1 VPEATSPGWQQP
13 EPPEYVPLRDP
24 FQNTRRRRRG
34 VRLIEVDAWI
44 DSTVYNIGR
53 TVSGAAESFSIFMR
67 RFRVSGIK
75 RGATEILGD
84 AVTVG
89 TGGLL
94 VLLTLAVPAFE
105 ATRTDWRTQG
115 DYSLTVLDRY
125 GNEIGKRGMRHSDA
139 VPLEEMPDYLIKAVL
154 ATEDRRFFTH
164 FGIDVFGTVRAMM
177 ENLRANS
184 VVQGGS
190 SLSQQL
196 AKNLFLSNERTLER
210 KVKEAFLAM
219 WLEAN
224 LKKTDIL
231 KLYLDRA
238 YMGGGNFGVEA
249 ASEFYFGKSVKNVN
263 LAESALLAGLFKAPA
278 RYAPHINLPA
288 ARARA
293 NEVLSNMVQAG
304 FLTEGQVIGARRHPA
319 DIIDQEIGASSPDY
333 FLDWVYDQV
342 KELNPPGDRVLT
354 VRSTLDASMQRVA
367 DEAVES
373 TLREFGESFRVK
385 QAAMVTVDPDG
396 AVRTMVG
403 GRDYGESQFNRATGA
418 LRQPGSSFKPFVYT
432 AAMMN
437 GFTPKSVVP
446 DAPICIGNWCPR
458 NYSGGYSGPVNL
470 TTALVKSIN
479 TVPVRLAQSIGR
491 DKIVE
496 TAHKMGLTT
505 ELRITRSL
513 PLGASEVK
521 VLDMAGAYA
530 VFANGGYKATPYAF
544 TQIINPQG
552 EVVYDRKRDAPPAV
566 KVLEDNIVAEMNGI
580 LSQIPE
586 WGTGRQA
593 KLDGIKTAGKTGTTS
608 AYRDAWF
615 VGFTGNYC
623 TAVWFGNDGYS
634 STRRLTGGTLPAKTW
649 KKVMQFAHTGIDLK
663 PIPFVEPEAPAADAV
678 AEADKPSAETE
689 GQIAGVPTILSAA
702 TSDRLVTLERLL
714 EKAPRPEPSAALWPV
729 SPSGLSKVTPTP
741 VVGGVNLAPINP

>member
-1 VPEATSPGWQQP
+1 
-13 EPPEYVPLRDP
+13 
-24 FQNTRRRRRG
+24 
-34 VRLIEVDAWI
+34 
-44 DSTVYNIGR
+44 
-53 TVSGAAESFSIFMR
+53 MR
-67 RFRVSGIK
+67 RFRVTGIR
-75 RGATEILGD
+75 RGAAEVLSD

-94 VLLTLAVPAFE
+94 VLLALAVPAFE
-105 ATRTDWRTQG
+105 VTRTDWRTQG

-125 GNEIGKRGMRHSDA
+125 GNEIGKRGIRHSDA

-164 FGIDVFGTVRAMM
+164 FGIDVFGTVRALM

-196 AKNLFLSNERTLER
+196 AKNLFLSNERTIER
-210 KVKEAFLAM
+210 KIKEAFLAM

-224 LKKTDIL
+224 LKKTEIL

-293 NEVLSNMVQAG
+293 NEVLSNMVQSG

-385 QAAMVTVDPDG
+385 QAAMVTVEPDG

-403 GRDYGESQFNRATGA
+403 GRDYGESQFNRSTDA

-437 GFTPKSVVP
+437 GFTPTSVVP

-479 TVPVRLAQSIGR
+479 TIPVRLAQSIGR

-552 EVVYDRKRDAPPAV
+552 EIVYDRKRDAPPAV
-566 KVLEDNIVAEMNGI
+566 RVLDDNIVAEMNGI

-663 PIPFVEPEAPAADAV
+663 PIPFVEPEALPADAV
-678 AEADKPSAETE
+678 AETDKAPVE
-689 GQIAGVPTILSAA
+689 GDPQFTGVPTILSAA
-702 TSDRLVTLERLL
+702 TSDRLVALGRLL
-714 EKAPRPEPSAALWPV
+714 EKAPRPEPAAALWPV
-729 SPSGLSKVTPTP
+729 SPSGLAKVSPTP
-741 VVGGVNLAPINP
+741 VVGGINLAPINP

>member
-1 VPEATSPGWQQP
+1 
-13 EPPEYVPLRDP
+13 VPLRDP

-44 DSTVYNIGR
+44 DSTVYNVGR
-53 TVSGAAESFSIFMR
+53 TVSGIAESFSIFMR
-67 RFRVSGIK
+67 RFRVTGIK
-75 RGATEILGD
+75 RGVTEVLGD

-94 VLLTLAVPAFE
+94 VLLALAVPAFE
-105 ATRTDWRTQG
+105 VTRTDWRTQG

-125 GNEIGKRGMRHSDA
+125 GNEIGKRGIRHSDA

-164 FGIDVFGTVRAMM
+164 FGIDVFGTIRALM

-196 AKNLFLSNERTLER
+196 AKNLFLSNERTIER
-210 KVKEAFLAM
+210 KIKEAFLAM

-224 LKKTDIL
+224 LKKTEIL

-293 NEVLSNMVQAG
+293 NEVLSNMVQSG

-354 VRSTLDASMQRVA
+354 VRTTLDAAMQRVA

-385 QAAMVTVDPDG
+385 QAAMVTVEPDG

-403 GRDYGESQFNRATGA
+403 GRDYGESQFNRATDA

-458 NYSGGYSGPVNL
+458 NYSGGYSGPVSL

-479 TVPVRLAQSIGR
+479 TIPVRLAQSIGR

-566 KVLEDNIVAEMNGI
+566 KVLDDNIVSEMNSI

-663 PIPFVEPEAPAADAV
+663 PIPFVEPEAPPADAV
-678 AEADKPSAETE
+678 AEKDKIPAEGDPQFT
-689 GQIAGVPTILSAA
+689 GVPTILSAA
-702 TSDRLVTLERLL
+702 TSDRLVALGRLL
-714 EKAPRPEPSAALWPV
+714 EKASRPEPSPALWPV
-729 SPSGLSKVTPTP
+729 SPNGLVKVSPTP
-741 VVGGVNLAPINP
+741 VVGGINLAPINP